1 MSQVYFQGQYYDT
14 DSLPPEI
21 VLYIETYNKVTTSA
35 PIIDPNTRDYDY
47 RMSQA
52 LQMFGDPVV
61 VDSIQD
67 LIDNPQYFGL

>member
-1 MSQVYFQGQYYDT
+1 MEQVFFNGVWYDV
-14 DSLPPEI
+14 DNLDEI
-21 VLYIETYNKVTTSA
+21 ALLYILTYNQVTGSA
-35 PIIDPNTRDYDY
+35 PIIDPNTRDYNY

-67 LIDNPQYFGL
+67 LIDNY